1 MFDHILAVIR
11 ANIRALHYV
20 MTIHAE
26 EEMDNDALSI
36 FDVEQ
41 VILNGT
47 IIERQK
53 DRNSGEWKYIIQG
66 RPDVGDEV
74 VVVVKISPTNTVVII
89 TVYAL

>member
-1 MFDHILAVIR
+1 
-11 ANIRALHYV
+11 

-66 RPDVGDEV
+66 RPDCGR
-74 VVVVKISPTNTVVII
+74 
-89 TVYAL
+89 